1 MIRRPPPPSRIFAGL
16 ALLALVIG
24 VRSRAA
30 EAPAATTHAPASQA
44 PAEPAAP
51 LLAEASKPG
60 APAPAAAPAPHPPP
74 PPAPATHAQPKPVTA
89 QPSTPTV
96 APSTPVAPE
105 NKSSAQPTRQP
116 DAQPTPTAAPA
127 AAAPAHSDHVTPAKA
142 IAADKEAATENEGIQ
157 SLLKLGKILSDRA
170 DYESAEIAYY
180 QVLNNHRAPVVDIK
194 SALLGLGR
202 MFRVQGA
209 LTKAAAIY
217 ERFLKDYPNDE
228 RTPDALLDLGRTLRA
243 LGVYKGAITRFYS
256 VINSTLKLP
265 SEGFEHYQI
274 LTKTAQ
280 FEIAETH
287 FQSGDYTEAAK
298 FYARLRLLDLAPDD
312 RARAHFKSAYSLRL
326 KGDLETAITTLRAY
340 IDQWPADENIPEARY
355 LLAITLREMK
365 RPQEAFL
372 ATLELLR
379 TEQSRVANDPK
390 RWAYWQR
397 RTGNQLAND
406 FFETGNT
413 LNAHA
418 IYTGLVDLAPEP
430 TWRLPLV
437 YQIALCYERL
447 GIQDR
452 ARTAYQTIIDTAGAT
467 PPAELAELTRM
478 AAWRLNHLAWR
489 DDVGRQVNAFFET
502 TTGQPAPAPAPAAPP
517 PPALADVHKPTATS
531 ADIHKPAAA
540 PADISKP
547 TATPT
552 HVHQPAATSPLPAG
566 PKTASTP

>member
-30 EAPAATTHAPASQA
+30 EAPAATTHAPTSQA

-51 LLAEASKPG
+51 MLAEASKPG
-60 APAPAAAPAPHPPP
+60 APAPTAAPAPPPP
-74 PPAPATHAQPKPVTA
+74 PTPAPATHAQPKPVTA

-105 NKSSAQPTRQP
+105 KKSSAQPTRRP
-116 DAQPTPTAAPA
+116 DAQPTPTAATA
-127 AAAPAHSDHVTPAKA
+127 AAVPAHSDHVTPAKA
-142 IAADKEAATENEGIQ
+142 IRADKEAATENEGIQ

-502 TTGQPAPAPAPAAPP
+502 TTGQPAPAAAAPP

-547 TATPT
+547 AATPT
-552 HVHQPAATSPLPAG
+552 HVHPPAATSPLPAG

>member
-1 MIRRPPPPSRIFAGL
+1 MIRRPPPPSLIFAGL
-16 ALLALVIG
+16 ALLALVIDI
-24 VRSRAA
+24 RLRAA
-30 EAPAATTHAPASQA
+30 EASANPAPV
-44 PAEPAAP
+44 
-51 LLAEASKPG
+51 
-60 APAPAAAPAPHPPP
+60 PAPARHTTAA
-74 PPAPATHAQPKPVTA
+74 PPAPARPAASKPAAPADVAASAPPAAPVPDAPSQPKPVTA
-89 QPSTPTV
+89 PPSPP
-96 APSTPVAPE
+96 AAAPVATE
-105 NKSSAQPTRQP
+105 KHSAAQPTRLP
-116 DAQPTPTAAPA
+116 DAPLAPKAAPA
-127 AAAPAHSDHVTPAKA
+127 AAAPAHADPVTPAKA
-142 IAADKEAATENEGIQ
+142 ITAEKEAASENEGIQ

-170 DYESAEIAYY
+170 DYESAEIAFY
-180 QVLNNHRAPVVDIK
+180 QVLNNRRAPAVDIK

-243 LGVYKGAITRFYS
+243 LGVYKSAITRFYS

-287 FQSGDYTEAAK
+287 FQSGDYAEAAK

-326 KGDLETAITTLRAY
+326 KGDLETAIATLRAY

-355 LLAITLREMK
+355 LLAVTLREMK

-406 FFETGNT
+406 FFETGHT

-430 TWRLPLV
+430 TWRLPLT

-452 ARTAYQTIIDTAGAT
+452 ARAAYQTIIDTAGA
-467 PPAELAELTRM
+467 PPPPELAELTRM

-489 DDVGRQVNAFFET
+489 DDVGRQVTAFFET
-502 TTGQPAPAPAPAAPP
+502 TTGQPAPAPAPPPSPVAADVHKPTATAADIHQ
-517 PPALADVHKPTATS
+517 PAAVPTDVHKPTATS
-531 ADIHKPAAA
+531 ADAPNPA
-540 PADISKP
+540 PA
-547 TATPT
+547 
-552 HVHQPAATSPLPAG
+552 SPLPAG
-566 PKTASTP
+566 AKTASTP

>member
-1 MIRRPPPPSRIFAGL
+1 
-16 ALLALVIG
+16 
-24 VRSRAA
+24 
-30 EAPAATTHAPASQA
+30 
-44 PAEPAAP
+44 
-51 LLAEASKPG
+51 
-60 APAPAAAPAPHPPP
+60 
-74 PPAPATHAQPKPVTA
+74 
-89 QPSTPTV
+89 
-96 APSTPVAPE
+96 
-105 NKSSAQPTRQP
+105 
-116 DAQPTPTAAPA
+116 
-127 AAAPAHSDHVTPAKA
+127 
-142 IAADKEAATENEGIQ
+142 
-157 SLLKLGKILSDRA
+157 
-170 DYESAEIAYY
+170 
-180 QVLNNHRAPVVDIK
+180 
-194 SALLGLGR
+194 
-202 MFRVQGA
+202 
-209 LTKAAAIY
+209 
-217 ERFLKDYPNDE
+217 
-228 RTPDALLDLGRTLRA
+228 
-243 LGVYKGAITRFYS
+243 
-256 VINSTLKLP
+256 
-265 SEGFEHYQI
+265 
-274 LTKTAQ
+274 
-280 FEIAETH
+280 
-287 FQSGDYTEAAK
+287 
-298 FYARLRLLDLAPDD
+298 
-312 RARAHFKSAYSLRL
+312 
-326 KGDLETAITTLRAY
+326 
-340 IDQWPADENIPEARY
+340 
-355 LLAITLREMK
+355 MK

-502 TTGQPAPAPAPAAPP
+502 TTGQPAPAAAAPP

-566 PKTASTP
+566 PKPASTP